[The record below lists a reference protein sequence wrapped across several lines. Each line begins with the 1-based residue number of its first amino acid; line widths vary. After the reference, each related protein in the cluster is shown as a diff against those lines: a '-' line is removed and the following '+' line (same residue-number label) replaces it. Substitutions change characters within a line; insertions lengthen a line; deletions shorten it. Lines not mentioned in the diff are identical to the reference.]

1 MIVKRA
7 VSNGLN
13 KIANIKDDKQE
24 EGARTTGCSMASIK
38 DQETAIEYCLYAAAD
53 ELIHW

>member
-1 MIVKRA
+1 MMIVKRA

-24 EGARTTGCSMASIK
+24 EGARV
-38 DQETAIEYCLYAAAD
+38 
-53 ELIHW
+53 